1 MESLISAP
9 LVKTSEKDE
18 EQVRLWGGPFRLG
31 GVEPCLLGG
40 IVGWEEWKLSTLTPD
55 LLPLPG
61 PHHVQQVPS
70 ALPLS
75 IYALWCD
82 PAHPQEAGAAPGQ
95 GPSSSE

>member
-40 IVGWEEWKLSTLTPD
+40 IVGWGKWKD
-55 LLPLPG
+55 RG
-61 PHHVQQVPS
+61 
-70 ALPLS
+70 
-75 IYALWCD
+75 
-82 PAHPQEAGAAPGQ
+82 
-95 GPSSSE
+95 